1 MRRRVEAFNQ
11 DKENCVM
18 MNKEIFEANWE
29 LIRGQ
34 ITAKWSLIVEYDLK
48 KVDKAEVKYEKMNT
62 MLRVKYGLTHLKARE
77 EIGKLWAEYES
88 KNRVKV

>member
-1 MRRRVEAFNQ
+1 VRRRVEAFNQ
-11 DKENCVM
+11 DKEKTIM
-18 MNKEIFEANWE
+18 MNKEIFEANWDA
-29 LIRGQ
+29 IRKQ

-77 EIGKLWAEYES
+77 EISKLWAEHES
-88 KNRVKV
+88 KNRIKV